1 MYFLYCGGEII
12 TRVLGGA
19 LIGMV
24 CTFVFYF
31 IPLVN
36 SIAPFLGGFLG
47 GYYADGGSRGGLKT
61 GVLMTVFM
69 IIPGFLL
76 GGFLGSILRDIPVL
90 GGLVAASAFIITIV
104 IVAHTA
110 VIGIIGSVI
119 GAVIA
124 EKGEF

>member
-1 MYFLYCGGEII
+1 MEII
-12 TRVLGGA
+12 AKVLGGA

-36 SIAPFLGGFLG
+36 SIAPLLGGLLG
-47 GYYADGGSRGGLKT
+47 GYYADGGSAGGLKT

-76 GGFLGSILRDIPVL
+76 GGILGSILRDAPVL
-90 GGLVAASAFIITIV
+90 GGFVAASTFIITMV

-119 GAVIA
+119 GAALA
-124 EKGEF
+124 EQGTI

>member
-1 MYFLYCGGEII
+1 LEVEII
-12 TRVLGGA
+12 ARVLGGA
-19 LIGMV
+19 FIGMV

-36 SIAPFLGGFLG
+36 SIAPFLGGLLG
-47 GYYADGGSRGGLKT
+47 GYYADGGSGGGIKT

-76 GGFLGSILRDIPVL
+76 GGFLGSVLRDTPIF
-90 GGLVAASAFIITIV
+90 GGLVAASTFIITMV

-119 GAVIA
+119 GAVLAGKA
-124 EKGEF
+124 EV